1 MEEKILVVDDESAIS
16 DIIKFNFEKEGYLID
31 TADNGKGAIKLAA
44 ENDYDLI
51 LLDIMMPKLNGFEAL
66 REIRK
71 SSDVPVI
78 MLTAREDEVDKV
90 LGLELGADDY
100 VVKPFSMR
108 ELLARVKAVLR
119 RSDGQEKKE
128 KDTKILKAKD
138 LEINLEKYQVKR
150 GEKNIELTL
159 REFELLKFLASHP
172 GIVFSRE
179 ELLQEVWEYEYYGDI
194 RTVDVT
200 VRRLREKI
208 EDENKDFKYIKTK
221 RGVGYLFA
229 SDNGE
234 SWWITLLNQD
244 LY

>member
-71 SSDVPVI
+71 FSDVPVI

-119 RSDGQEKKE
+119 RFDAQEKKE

-234 SWWITLLNQD
+234 S
-244 LY
+244 

>member
-31 TADNGKGAIKLAA
+31 TADNGRAAIELAA

-119 RSDGQEKKE
+119 RFDGQEKKE

-234 SWWITLLNQD
+234 S
-244 LY
+244 

>member
-234 SWWITLLNQD
+234 S
-244 LY
+244 